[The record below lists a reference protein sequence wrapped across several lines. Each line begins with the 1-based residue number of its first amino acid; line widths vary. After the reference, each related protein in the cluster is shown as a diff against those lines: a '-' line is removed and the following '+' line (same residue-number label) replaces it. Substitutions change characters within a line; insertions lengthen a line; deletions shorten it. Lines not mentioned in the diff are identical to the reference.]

1 MSSLSLSCNVNGTIP
16 GVAYNDIYL
25 DAEGNISLSVDLQAV
40 LEECSQAAKTLLGE
54 QIFNTSVGIPYQQAV
69 WIGVPNIQQFTAALR
84 QTLLSIREVT
94 QVISIVT
101 GRSTATVNSVPNQ
114 PTLTYS
120 VILGTIYGNGAING

>member
-1 MSSLSLSCNVNGTIP
+1 MSSLSLACNVNGTIP

-25 DAEGNISLSVDLQAV
+25 NADGNISLSVDLQAV

-54 QIFNTSVGIPYQQAV
+54 QIFNTTVGMPYQQAV

-101 GRSTATVNSVPNQ
+101 GRGFTTVNSVPNQ
-114 PTLTYS
+114 PTLTYT
-120 VILGTIYGNGAING
+120 VLLTTIYGNGAING

>member
-1 MSSLSLSCNVNGTIP
+1 MASLSLSCNVNGTIP

-25 DAEGNISLSVDLQAV
+25 NAEGNISLSTDLQAV

-54 QIFNTSVGIPYQQAV
+54 QIFNTNVGIPYQQAV

-101 GRSTATVNSVPNQ
+101 GRSIATVNSVPNQ

-120 VILGTIYGNGAING
+120 VLLTTIYGNGAING